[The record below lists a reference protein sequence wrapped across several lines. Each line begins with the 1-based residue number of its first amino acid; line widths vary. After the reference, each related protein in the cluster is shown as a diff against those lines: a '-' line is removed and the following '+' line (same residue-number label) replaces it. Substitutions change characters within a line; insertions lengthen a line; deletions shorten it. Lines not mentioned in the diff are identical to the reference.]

1 MADIFVSYKAEDR
14 RRIKPLV
21 EALQAEGFSVW
32 WDEQIGGGAA
42 WRQTI
47 EDELNTAGCVIVVWS
62 KRSVGPE
69 GTFVQDEATRAQ
81 QRHVYIPVLID
92 KVHLPLGFGETQAL
106 PLTGWHGNRSDP
118 HYHAVLTAVRRN
130 VGDERAPV
138 VQPRFGPRVDRRTA
152 IAGGAVAAAAV
163 AGVGGWAF
171 LRSSAANA
179 SSDSIAVLPFAN
191 LSGDPAQAY
200 FSDGIAEE
208 IRSSL
213 ARIAGLKVVGRM
225 SSEAVRND
233 DAETAARKLAV
244 GNILSGSVRQ
254 SPSTIRVS
262 AELVDGT
269 TGLDRWSQDYNRSP
283 GDTIK
288 IQTDIAENVA
298 TALSAA
304 LGRIARATIGV
315 GGTDNPEAQRLFIQA
330 GAIAKASTTKAED
343 QQAMHLL
350 DEAIALDPRYAEAY
364 ARKSNVISGYGNNYA
379 NLEELP
385 KTRVEALRLANLS
398 LSIAPDLPYGH
409 RALSSVYSNLQQIG
423 LAYSHLKRARQ
434 LAPSDADVLADLA
447 GVASSLDDARTALAL
462 ADEATSLD
470 PLNPH
475 PFSVRLDALFYA
487 HRYADAVSYA
497 RWFQSKFQQKRLG
510 SMVLGDC
517 LLLLG
522 RGREAQDSYALAAP
536 DYWRRLTGEAIL
548 QFRSGNAAG
557 AKQKV
562 DQLRAAYGDAASTQF
577 GEIYAQMGDKER
589 AFAALDRAYVIKDA
603 GLLAMK
609 VDPFLDPLRS
619 DPRFEALLQKM
630 NFPAA

>member
-1 MADIFVSYKAEDR
+1 MADVFISYKAEDR

-21 EALQAEGFSVW
+21 DALQAEGYSVW

-47 EDELNTAGCVIVVWS
+47 EDELNAAKCVIVAWS
-62 KRSVGPE
+62 KRSIGAE

-81 QRHVYIPVLID
+81 QRHVYVPVLID

-106 PLTGWHGNRSDP
+106 PLTGWHGNRSDH
-118 HYHAVLTAVRRN
+118 HYHAVLAAVRRN
-130 VGDERAPV
+130 VGDETTGEAHPTSGL
-138 VQPRFGPRVDRRTA
+138 RFGRRNA

-163 AGVGGWAF
+163 AGVGGWAL
-171 LRSSAANA
+171 LRSGAARA
-179 SSDSIAVLPFAN
+179 STDSIAVLPFAN

-213 ARIAGLKVVGRM
+213 ARVAGLKVVGRT

-233 DAETAARKLAV
+233 DVQTAAKKLAV

-269 TGLDRWSQDYNRSP
+269 TGLDRWSQDYDRSP
-283 GDTIK
+283 GDAIK
-288 IQTDIAENVA
+288 IQMDIAQNVA

-315 GGTDNPEAQRLFIQA
+315 GGTNNPEAQRLFIQA
-330 GAIAKASTTKAED
+330 GAIAKGSTTKAED
-343 QQAMHLL
+343 QKALQLL
-350 DEAIALDPRYAEAY
+350 DQALALDPRYAEAY

-385 KTRVEALRLANLS
+385 KTRAEALRLADLS
-398 LSIAPDLPYGH
+398 LSIAPDLAYGH

-447 GVASSLDDARTALAL
+447 GVASSLGDAQSALAL
-462 ADEATSLD
+462 ADEASSLD

-475 PFSVRLDALFYA
+475 PFSIRLDSLFYA
-487 HRYADAVSYA
+487 RRYADAVSYA

-510 SMVLGDC
+510 SMVLGDS

-522 RGREAQDSYALAAP
+522 RGQEAQAAYALAAP

-548 QFRSGNAAG
+548 YFRSGDTAG
-557 AKQKV
+557 AQEKL
-562 DQLRAAYGDAASTQF
+562 DQLRSAYGDAASTQF
-577 GEIYAQMGDKER
+577 GEIYAQTREKER
-589 AFAALDRAYVIKDA
+589 AFAALDRAYEIKDA
-603 GLLAMK
+603 GLLALK

-619 DPRFEALLQKM
+619 DPRFGALLHKM